1 MFSCKRNSAHQMTSN
16 MTVFKAIHFYLKFY
30 FTTCF
35 FFLLSLCKGIYLVF
49 VVIIIT

>member
-16 MTVFKAIHFYLKFY
+16 MTVFKAIHFYLSFY
-30 FTTCF
+30 FTTC
-35 FFLLSLCKGIYLVF
+35 FLLSLCKGIYLVF